1 MDILEIL
8 DKLNIKYKKI
18 EHKAVIS
25 VDDSDKIKYTIEGII
40 CKTLFITDKKGNYY
54 LYLLEGIK
62 RANLKELS
70 KILNTTHLSFA
81 SEEDLKNI
89 LKLERGNVTPFGI
102 INNPNNNIKIILDT
116 SLSGKKLLLHPNRN
130 TASISI
136 DFKDLIKFI
145 EYEKNEFILI

>member
-8 DKLNIKYKKI
+8 DKLNIKYEKI